1 MEYKVTMPVLSDTM
15 DKGVIVKWHKND
27 GDRVKKGEVIAD
39 VESDKA
45 VIEVES
51 FYDGYIHLLY
61 KEGDEVEVKKD
72 IAIIYDKPFKNPP
85 KEVKEI
91 KDKPQEIKQ
100 ETKPKEEVKEI
111 KISTT
116 NFSNTSASPLA
127 KKLASEF
134 NLDLEKLQKES
145 KVNIPTK
152 ESDIKNYL
160 YNHYFTPKAR
170 KLAKEYDIL
179 DKFTFNHKINSD
191 EVKKYIL
198 ENNLP
203 KKTPLTTNQ
212 IGVIKNVENA
222 IKKPTFNIYD
232 EIEIKKSKFKITT
245 IILKALSLT
254 MQKHPKSRSVL
265 EDNYLLEFQNS
276 NISVAVDRE
285 DGLYMV
291 VLKEVEKLSLF
302 EIEEWLKSIKTKKL
316 NIQDLKNS
324 TGGISNLGMF
334 GIERFDALIN
344 DKDSFMIAF
353 GAMKDNK
360 IKITAKFDHRIF
372 NGVDAAKFVMD
383 FKEAFNEI

>member
-85 KEVKEI
+85 QEPKKEEI
-91 KDKPQEIKQ
+91 KPKQTQEKKE
-100 ETKPKEEVKEI
+100 ETKKEI

-116 NFSNTSASPLA
+116 NFSNTLASPLA

-179 DKFTFNHKINSD
+179 DKFTLNHKINSD

-212 IGVIKNVENA
+212 IGVIKTTENA

-232 EIEIKKSKFKITT
+232 EIEIKESKFKITT
-245 IILKALSLT
+245 IILKALSFT
-254 MQKHPKSRSVL
+254 MQKHPKSRSIL

-285 DGLYMV
+285 DGLYMI

-302 EIEEWLKSIKTKKL
+302 EIEGWLKIIKTKKL

-383 FKEAFNEI
+383 FKEILKDLI